1 MKRRILLCRLHVLS
15 LILLSATTFAQTPL
29 PGIELERLEL
39 NPGAEGSL
47 VVSLGQLL
55 PSGHYRATVAMQYA
69 HDPLLF
75 ERDGESFRIV
85 GSRATTHLAVAY
97 SVTDWLQFGLQ
108 LPVVAFQSGSDLTG
122 ENITRPASFA
132 LGTPSASARVGILT
146 QDNEG
151 GVDLALEMG
160 VGLPIGS
167 REGLTRDGALRLA
180 PRLMVGRHF
189 GFLRG
194 GLEVGF
200 LSRPQQALTQRPGIL
215 VDEVGNELRIGAALA
230 TTGRRLRWELNVRGM
245 VPLTAQPGAVELLPG
260 ARYLVKPTFELFA
273 LAGMGVGSAPGTPL
287 FRLMVGGAF
296 GDVTPERGPGESSVN
311 CEPGLAHTIEECPEM
326 DEDHDGVRNGLDR
339 CPLVPGT
346 LERNGCEKMDT
357 DSDGLEDALD
367 MCPVEPGPASA
378 QGCPLRDTDKDG
390 TEDDSD
396 TCPNEAGP
404 PENQGCP
411 VRDADKDGID
421 NDKDACPNEAGPI
434 ERDGC
439 PETDTDKDGVPNRID
454 SCANEAGPYDNL
466 GCPQH
471 IYPLVVLHATRLE
484 TRGRVYF
491 EPAQTRVSSRS
502 FAVLDW
508 VAQVILEHPEFP
520 LIAVGAH
527 TDDRGLPEANRQL
540 SQGRAAAVRQYLI
553 GKKVPPERL
562 AAYGYGQDRPID
574 SNLTSVG
581 RENNRRVEFV
591 IVDPQAEKPAGPT
604 RESGSGV
611 TR

>member
-1 MKRRILLCRLHVLS
+1 MNRRILLRHLQLLS
-15 LILLSATTFAQTPL
+15 LLLGSTSALAQTPL
-29 PGIELERLEL
+29 PGIDLERLEL

-47 VVSLGQLL
+47 VVSLGELL
-55 PSGHYRATVAMQYA
+55 PAGHYRATVAMQYA

-75 ERDGESFRIV
+75 ERDGETFRIV

-97 SVTDWLQFGLQ
+97 AATGWLQFGLQ
-108 LPVVAFQSGSDLTG
+108 LPVVAYQSGSDLTG
-122 ENITRPASFA
+122 ENISAPANFA
-132 LGTPSASARVGILT
+132 LGTPAVSARAGLLT
-146 QDNEG
+146 QADGG

-167 REGLTRDGALRLA
+167 QAGLARDGALRLA
-180 PRLMVGRHF
+180 PRLMAGRHF

-200 LSRPQQALTQRPGIL
+200 LTRPSQALTQRPGIL

-260 ARYLVKPTFELFA
+260 ARYLVKPSFELFA

-287 FRLMVGGAF
+287 FRLMVGGAV
-296 GDVTPERGPGESSVN
+296 GDVTPRRGPGESSVN
-311 CEPGLAHTIEECPEM
+311 CEPGLPHTLEECPEM
-326 DEDHDGVRNGLDR
+326 DEDRDGVRNGIDR

-357 DSDGLEDALD
+357 DTDGLEDALD
-367 MCPVEPGPASA
+367 MCPVEPGPASS

-390 TEDDSD
+390 TDDDSD
-396 TCPNEAGP
+396 TCPNAAGP

-411 VRDADKDGID
+411 VRDADKDGLD
-421 NDKDACPNEAGPI
+421 NDKDACPNEAGPV

-439 PETDTDKDGVPNRID
+439 PESDTDKDGVPNRID
-454 SCANEAGPYDNL
+454 SCANEVGTYENQ

-471 IYPLVVLHATRLE
+471 IFPLVVLHATRLE
-484 TRGRVYF
+484 TRGKIYF
-491 EPAQTRVSSRS
+491 EPAQTRVNSRS
-502 FAVLDW
+502 NPVLDW

-527 TDDRGLPEANRQL
+527 TDDRGMPDVNRRL
-540 SQGRAAAVRQYLI
+540 SQGRAEAVRQYLI

-581 RENNRRVEFV
+581 RENNRRVEFL
-591 IVDPQAEKPAGPT
+591 IVDSQAEKTPSPKREPGTGET
-604 RESGSGV
+604 R
-611 TR
+611 